1 MNDAPFNALRNE
13 VVACERCP
21 LAETRLHAVFGEGPE
36 RTPVV
41 LVGEA
46 PGAKEDE
53 SGRPFVG
60 LSGRLLS
67 ELLEEAG
74 LPREKLFITNTV
86 KCRPPE
92 NRLPSK
98 AETAA
103 CRPFL
108 AAQLR
113 HIRPRLVITAGN
125 APTRAL
131 LGTKEGIT
139 TLRGRLHTCVWEG
152 MELSVLPLFHPS
164 YLLRNR
170 ERAEGSPI
178 MLTLADIREALR
190 LAREFTPGF

>member
-1 MNDAPFNALRNE
+1 MHDAAFNEMRKE
-13 VVACERCP
+13 VETCARCP
-21 LAETRLHAVFGEGPE
+21 LAATRSLAVFGEGPE
-36 RTPVV
+36 STPAV

-92 NRLPSK
+92 NRLPSR

-113 HIRPRLVITAGN
+113 RIRPRLVITAGN

-131 LGTKEGIT
+131 LGTKEGISA
-139 TLRGRLHTCVWEG
+139 LRGRLHTCVWEG

-170 ERAEGSPI
+170 GRAEGSPI
-178 MLTLADIREALR
+178 MRTLADIREALR

>member
-1 MNDAPFNALRNE
+1 MNDAAFNEMRQE
-13 VVACERCP
+13 IGECGRCP
-21 LAETRLHAVFGEGPE
+21 LAATRRCAVFGEGPE
-36 RTPVV
+36 RTPIV
-41 LVGEA
+41 LIGEA

-67 ELLEEAG
+67 DLLEEGG
-74 LPREKLFITNTV
+74 LPRERLFITNMV

-98 AETAA
+98 AEMAA
-103 CRPFL
+103 CRPYL
-108 AAQLR
+108 AAQLA

-131 LGTKEGIT
+131 LGMKEGIS
-139 TLRGRLHTCVWEG
+139 TLRGRLHSCVWEG
-152 MELSVLPLFHPS
+152 MELVVLPLFHPS

-170 ERAEGSPI
+170 SRAEGSPT
-178 MLTLADIREALR
+178 MLTLGDIREALR
-190 LAREFTPGF
+190 LAREFMD

>member
-1 MNDAPFNALRNE
+1 MNDAAFNEMRKE
-13 VVACERCP
+13 VETCARCP
-21 LAETRLHAVFGEGPE
+21 LAANRTRAVFGEGPE
-36 RTPVV
+36 TTSIV

-46 PGAKEDE
+46 PGVKEDE

-98 AETAA
+98 TESAA
-103 CRPFL
+103 CRQFL

-125 APTRAL
+125 APTRAV
-131 LGTKEGIT
+131 LGTKEGIS
-139 TLRGRLHTCVWEG
+139 TLRGRLRSCVWEE
-152 MELSVLPLFHPS
+152 MEFSVLPLFHPS

-170 ERAEGSPI
+170 GRAEGSPI
-178 MLTLADIREALR
+178 ALTLADIREALR